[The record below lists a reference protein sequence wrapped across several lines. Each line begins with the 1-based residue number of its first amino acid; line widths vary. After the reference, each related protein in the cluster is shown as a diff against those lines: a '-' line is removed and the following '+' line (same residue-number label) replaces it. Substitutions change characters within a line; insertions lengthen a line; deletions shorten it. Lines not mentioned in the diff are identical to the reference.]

1 MKKKIPF
8 EFILD
13 LLHPLDLTIRP
24 MFGCHAIYSGGKI
37 LLIVRKKADHAD
49 ANGVWMATGKEHH
62 DSLRKELPGMQ
73 SVYILSD
80 GKGETGW
87 QMIHEDAPDFEEA
100 VTRICELVVKG
111 DERIG
116 KIPKA
121 RKKVKR
127 TARERLRK

>member
-8 EFILD
+8 EFVLD
-13 LLHPLDLTIRP
+13 LLHPLELTIKP

-37 LLIVRKKADHAD
+37 LLIVRKKDDHQD
-49 ANGVWMATGKEHH
+49 ANGVWIATGKEHH
-62 DSLRKELPGMQ
+62 ESLKKELPNMH

-87 QMIHEDAPDFEEA
+87 QMIHEEADDFEEA
-100 VTRICELVVKG
+100 VTRICEMVRNG

-121 RKKVKR
+121 RKKK
-127 TARERLRK
+127 AKA